1 LIHVYNLGVDDSE
14 IQQLEDLESSH
25 FWYRAR
31 KLQLAQWFADQ
42 KLPLQVLD
50 LASATGGN
58 TLHISPVGHVVSS
71 VEYFRIGVLIQQ
83 NKGIPVI
90 QADPRDLPSSDS
102 FFDIVVC
109 LDFLDHIV
117 EDGSVALEIHR
128 GLKSGG
134 IFLISAPEDP
144 KLSSA
149 HNVTVSHVRRYQNK
163 SHRSN

>member
-1 LIHVYNLGVDDSE
+1 M
-14 IQQLEDLESSH
+14 
-25 FWYRAR
+25 
-31 KLQLAQWFADQ
+31 AQWFADQ
-42 KLPLQVLD
+42 KLPLQVLE
-50 LASATGGN
+50 LGSAAGGN

-71 VEYFRIGVLIQQ
+71 VEYFRIVVLIQQ

-90 QADPRDLPSSDS
+90 QADPRDLPPRIH

-109 LDFLDHIV
+109 LDFLEHIV

-128 GLKSGG
+128 GLKPGG

-144 KLSSA
+144 KLWSA
-149 HNVTVSHVRRYQNK
+149 HNVAVIQVRRYQNK